1 MPSDHPTLVLLGQYF
16 IAKWQDR
23 LREIPIYSLAKQ
35 MRKQGI
41 PLNIA
46 LLLLL
51 GCTER
56 EPT

>member
-1 MPSDHPTLVLLGQYF
+1 MPQEDKSLFLGHYF
-16 IAKWQDR
+16 ITKWRDR
-23 LREIPIYSLAKQ
+23 LVDSNYFSLAKQ

>member
-1 MPSDHPTLVLLGQYF
+1 MIIGHYF
-16 IAKWQDR
+16 LNKWRDR
-23 LREIPIYSLAKQ
+23 LSETPIYSLAKQ

>member
-1 MPSDHPTLVLLGQYF
+1 MRSPRMIIGQYF

-23 LREIPIYSLAKQ
+23 LLETPIYSIAKQ